1 MDNHALEQ
9 RITQLERKLAFWEA
23 KFKQAGE
30 NDSIRFVKLEL
41 QVEYLMSRLEDFDR
55 FEKIV
60 SAAYVKSHPKA
71 QEAILEIDRTVDM
84 GAQHLYFENFPSIKD
99 ARSKS

>member
-1 MDNHALEQ
+1 MDNQALLQ
-9 RITQLERKLAFWEA
+9 RIRQLEERLAFWER

-30 NDSIRFVKLEL
+30 NDSIRFVQLEL
-41 QVEYLMSRLEDFDR
+41 KVEDLMRRLEDFDR
-55 FEKIV
+55 VEKIA
-60 SAAYVKSHPKA
+60 SDAYVKSHPKA

-84 GAQHLYFENFPSIKD
+84 GAQDLYFDNLPSVKD